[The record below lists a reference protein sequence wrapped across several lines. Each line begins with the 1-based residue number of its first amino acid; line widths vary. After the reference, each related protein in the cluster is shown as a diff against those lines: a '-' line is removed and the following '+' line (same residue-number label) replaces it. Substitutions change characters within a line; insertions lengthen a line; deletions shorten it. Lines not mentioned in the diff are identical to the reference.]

1 MKKYYAKNIL
11 LSDGWATDKTLTI
24 EGGII
29 TAITSGKEASGRN
42 ISGKEA
48 SSKESS
54 TIELSG
60 AVIPGMVNCHS
71 HAFQRAFAGFSE
83 QGSEGQDSFWTWRK
97 IMYTFLAQL
106 TQDDAQVIAQ
116 QLYIEML
123 KMGYTRVAEFHYL
136 HHDIDGSTYSQKQPE
151 NQSQDKLATM
161 AHAIFKAAQ
170 NSGIGLTMLPV
181 LYQYAGFGQQTPNE
195 GQKRFINSTVQFNQL
210 VSDCFALTKEYPNTN
225 IGIAPHSLRAVDKES
240 MTKAVEHVRSLD
252 NKAPIHIHIAEQQQE
267 VTDCLQHY
275 SKRPV
280 QWLLDNVKLDEHWC
294 LIHATHINEREQQG
308 IVANK
313 AIAGICPT
321 TEANLG
327 DGIFPT
333 TEFLALN
340 GTFAIGSDSH
350 ISVNPIEELRWLE
363 YAQRL
368 TKQQRAILAS
378 PETVSVGQNLWHKAA
393 MGGAQST
400 NSNTGALAVGKQA
413 DLLVLDEKQTALF
426 ANKNSHLLDSI
437 IFASQKNTVRDVM
450 VNGHWVVENGKHAHE
465 QSSADNFSK
474 LLIKLSA

>member
-1 MKKYYAKNIL
+1 MMKYYAKNIL
-11 LSDGWATDKTLTI
+11 LSHGWATDKTLTI
-24 EGGII
+24 ENGVI
-29 TAITSGKEASGRN
+29 TAITSGRAVE
-42 ISGKEA
+42 
-48 SSKESS
+48 
-54 TIELSG
+54 TTLLSG

-97 IMYTFLAQL
+97 IMYKFLAQL
-106 TQDDAQVIAQ
+106 SQDDAQVIAQ

-136 HHDIDGSTYSQKQPE
+136 HHNINGDTYVSDNINGE
-151 NQSQDKLATM
+151 LSTM
-161 AHAIFKAAQ
+161 AQAIFKAAQ

-181 LYQYAGFGQQTPNE
+181 LYQYAGFGKQKPNE
-195 GQKRFINSTVQFNQL
+195 GQKRFINSTTQFNQL
-210 VSDCFALTKEYPNTN
+210 VSDCFDLTKKYPNTN
-225 IGIAPHSLRAVDKES
+225 VGIAPHSLRAVDKES
-240 MTKAVEHVRSLD
+240 IKKAVAHVRSLD
-252 NKAPIHIHIAEQQQE
+252 DKAPIHIHIAEQQQE
-267 VTDCLQHY
+267 VNDCLLHY

-280 QWLLDNVKLDEHWC
+280 QWLLDNIELDEHWC
-294 LIHATHINEREQQG
+294 LIHATHIDEQEQQG
-308 IVANK
+308 IVTSK

-333 TEFLALN
+333 VDYLALK

-378 PETVSVGQNLWHKAA
+378 SETASVGQNLWQKAA
-393 MGGAQST
+393 VGGAQST
-400 NSNTGALAVGKQA
+400 SSNTGTLAVGKQA
-413 DLLVLDEKQTALF
+413 DLLVLDEEQTRLF
-426 ANKNSHLLDSI
+426 ANKNQHLLDSV
-437 IFASQKNTVRDVM
+437 IFASQKNIIKDVM
-450 VNGHWVVENGKHAHE
+450 VNGNLVVQNGSHEQE
-465 QSSADNFSK
+465 QSSADNFAT
-474 LLIKLSA
+474 LLKKLSA

>member
-1 MKKYYAKNIL
+1 MMKYYAENIL
-11 LSDGWATDKTLTI
+11 LSQGWASDKTLTI
-24 EGGII
+24 ENGII
-29 TAITSGKEASGRN
+29 TAITAGKDDDAN
-42 ISGKEA
+42 VL
-48 SSKESS
+48 
-54 TIELSG
+54 TG

-97 IMYTFLAQL
+97 VMYKFLAQL
-106 TQDDAQVIAQ
+106 SHEDAQVIAQ

-136 HHDIDGSTYSQKQPE
+136 HHDIDGNSYAKNDSIS
-151 NQSQDKLATM
+151 NGLATM
-161 AHAIFKAAQ
+161 AEAIFKAAK
-170 NSGIGLTMLPV
+170 NSGIGLTLLPV
-181 LYQYAGFGQQTPNE
+181 LYQYAGFGQQVASA
-195 GQKRFINSTVQFNQL
+195 GQKRFINTTEQFNQL
-210 VSDCFALTKEYPNTN
+210 VSDCFALAEQYANTN
-225 IGIAPHSLRAVDKES
+225 VGIAPHSLRAVDK
-240 MTKAVEHVRSLD
+240 KAITAAVKHVRSLD

-267 VTDCLQHY
+267 VNDCLDHY

-280 QWLLDNVKLDEHWC
+280 QWLLDNIALDEQWC
-294 LIHATHINEREQQG
+294 LIHATHINQEEQQG
-308 IVANK
+308 IVASK

-327 DGIFPT
+327 DGVFPT

-378 PETVSVGQNLWHKAA
+378 PETASVGQNLWHKAA
-393 MGGAQST
+393 VGGAQST
-400 NSNTGALAVGKQA
+400 NSNTGTIAIGKQA
-413 DLLVLDEKQTALF
+413 DLLVLDEKQTRLF
-426 ANKNSHLLDSI
+426 ANNPQYLLDSV
-437 IFASQKNTVRDVM
+437 IFASQKNIIKDVM
-450 VNGHWVVENGKHAHE
+450 VNGEWVVQAGEHALE
-465 QSSADNFSK
+465 QSSADNFAN
-474 LLIKLSA
+474 LLKKLSA

>member
-1 MKKYYAKNIL
+1 MRSKMKKYYAENIL
-11 LSDGWATDKTLTI
+11 LSDGWATDKTITI
-24 EGGII
+24 EDGII
-29 TAITSGKEASGRN
+29 TAITSGKKSDAIAFSG
-42 ISGKEA
+42 
-48 SSKESS
+48 
-54 TIELSG
+54 T
-60 AVIPGMVNCHS
+60 VIPGMINCHS

-83 QGSEGQDSFWTWRK
+83 QGSEGKDSFWTWRK
-97 IMYTFLAQL
+97 IMYKFLAQL
-106 TQDDAQVIAQ
+106 SHDDAQVIAQ

-136 HHDIDGSTYSQKQPE
+136 HHDINGNTYSKGE
-151 NQSQDKLATM
+151 SESDSKSNSKNQSPNKLATM
-161 AHAIFKAAQ
+161 AHAIFKAAK

-181 LYQYAGFGQQTPNE
+181 LYQYAGFGQQKPNE

-210 VSDCFALTKEYPNTN
+210 VSDCFDLTQKYPNTN

-240 MTKAVEHVRSLD
+240 MTQAVEHVRSLD

-280 QWLLDNVKLDEHWC
+280 QWLLDNIKLDKHWC
-294 LIHATHINEREQQG
+294 LIHATHINEQEQQG
-308 IVANK
+308 IVASK

-333 TEFLALN
+333 TDFLSLN

-368 TKQQRAILAS
+368 TKQQRAVLAS
-378 PETVSVGQNLWHKAA
+378 PETASVGQNLWHRAA
-393 MGGAQST
+393 TGGAQST
-400 NSNTGALAVGKQA
+400 NSNTGSISVGKQA
-413 DLLVLDEKQTALF
+413 DLLVLDEKQISLF
-426 ANKNSHLLDSI
+426 ANKNTHLLDSV
-437 IFASQKNTVRDVM
+437 IFASQKNTVKDVM
-450 VNGHWVVENGKHAHE
+450 VNGHWVIQNGKHEQE
-465 QSSADNFSK
+465 QSSADNFAK
-474 LLIKLSA
+474 LLTKLSD